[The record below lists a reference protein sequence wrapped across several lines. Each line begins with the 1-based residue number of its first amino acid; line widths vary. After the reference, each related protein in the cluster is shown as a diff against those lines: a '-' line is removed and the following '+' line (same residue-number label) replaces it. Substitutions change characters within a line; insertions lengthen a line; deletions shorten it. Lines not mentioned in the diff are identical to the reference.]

1 MHEMKRTAGISG
13 DSERRE
19 RSTMEGASLVR
30 HMKRK
35 RILKWT
41 ARALLFALILAFLIG
56 FIAYWR
62 STNECD
68 RNAGAPA
75 NPMKAILHCE
85 YGGPEVLKLEDVEK
99 PPPTDNQILVRVRAA
114 SVNPLDLTIRGPW
127 PLRPIFGMRKPKDTR
142 LGVDYAGTVEAV
154 GKNVTQFK
162 PGEEVF
168 GGKNGALADYVCALA
183 DRSVVL
189 KPANMTFE
197 QAAAVPVAA
206 ITALQGLR
214 DKGKIQAGQKV
225 LVNGASGG
233 VGTFAVQIAKSF
245 GTEVTGVCSTRN
257 VDLVRS
263 IGADHVIDYT
273 KEDFTKTDQRY
284 DIIYDLVGNHSFSE
298 RRRIL
303 GPNGICVM
311 AGIGGAGWHEG
322 FATRLLGELNGYLRS
337 RFVSQKF
344 IAYIAQFN
352 KADMSVLAD
361 LLQSGKMVPVIDK
374 TYKLSDAPAARTYLE
389 TGHARGKVVIS
400 LEK

>member
-99 PPPTDNQILVRVRAA
+99 PTPTDNQILVRVRAA

-168 GGKNGALADYVCALA
+168 GGKDGALADYVCALA

-284 DIIYDLVGNHSFSE
+284 DLIFDLVGNHSFSE
-298 RRRIL
+298 RRRVL
-303 GPNGICVM
+303 NPNGICVM
-311 AGIGGAGWHEG
+311 AGVGGAGWHDG
-322 FATRLLGELNGYLRS
+322 MGMRLAGELNSLAWS
-337 RFVSQKF
+337 RFTSQKF
-344 IAYIAQFN
+344 VAYIAAFN
-352 KADMSVLAD
+352 KADMTILAD
-361 LLQSGKMVPVIDK
+361 LMQSGKITPVIDR
-374 TYKLSDAPAARTYLE
+374 TYKLSELPAALAYLE
-389 TGHARGKVVIS
+389 QGHARGKVVITV
-400 LEK
+400 E

>member
-1 MHEMKRTAGISG
+1 MK
-13 DSERRE
+13 
-19 RSTMEGASLVR
+19 L
-30 HMKRK
+30 KRV
-35 RILKWT
+35 LKWS
-41 ARALLFALILAFLIG
+41 ASVILLALVVWF

-68 RNAGAPA
+68 RKTAAH
-75 NPMKAILHCE
+75 NPMKAIVHCE
-85 YGGPEVLKLEDVEK
+85 YGGPEVLTLADVEK
-99 PPPTDNQILVRVRAA
+99 PTPVDNQVLVKVRAA
-114 SVNPLDLTIRGPW
+114 SVNPLDLTIRGLW
-127 PLRPIFGMRKPKDTR
+127 LLRPLSGLRKPKDTR
-142 LGVDYAGTVEAV
+142 VGVDYAGTVEAV

-162 PGEEVF
+162 PGDEVF
-168 GGKNGALADYVCALA
+168 GGKNGAIAEYVCVLA

-197 QAAAVPVAA
+197 QAASVPVAA

-245 GTEVTGVCSTRN
+245 GTEVTGVCSTHN

-273 KEDFTKTDQRY
+273 KEDFTKADQRY
-284 DIIYDLVGNHSFSE
+284 DLIYDLVGNHSFSE

-303 GPNGICVM
+303 NQNGICVM
-311 AGIGGAGWHEG
+311 AGVGGAGWHDG
-322 FATRLLGELNGYLRS
+322 IAMRLAGELNAYVRS

-352 KADMSVLAD
+352 KQDMTLLAD
-361 LLQSGKMVPVIDK
+361 LMQSGKITPVIDR
-374 TYKLSDAPAARTYLE
+374 TYKLNQTADALRYLE
-389 TGHARGKVVIS
+389 QGHARGKVVIN
-400 LEK
+400 LE